1 MYKFDLVIGVLLLV
15 FWRHILKLASA
26 EGLLINDLPKIT
38 IYSLKLDILPNL
50 LILIILVNIGL
61 CLVYK
66 NLRSFFIFNIK
77 YIVLCAV
84 FLMGIQYYRRIF
96 LYNLSLTPSGMAW
109 VAVVFLLLLWIT
121 ARLQFRPF
129 YQSFKTDWSTI
140 EGVLYRLNEPL
151 SASLKIINIFLLL
164 IVLIFTLQFALSIS
178 NANDP
183 FAAYAVEDWLINYS
197 GGFIRRAIP
206 GSLLLLLSKLVDIR
220 PELMVFY
227 LKLVCYCIIYIGI
240 VWTITLIRMTKV
252 DMIIIMSPA
261 TYLFP
266 VLDLPGGGRKEII
279 LLAGLTILVIMALK
293 NKKLCSPSILS
304 VLLLAMTATHEG
316 LIFFYP
322 LILTALPIIFSLS
335 PYHPK
340 EMIRI
345 LLPSAVLMMI
355 FVVSGS
361 TGTAT
366 IIMLTKAIDPINYQ
380 LWMRGGTLALGMS
393 ALDGLRAVWDW
404 FSLIGILSTAIAL
417 ILFMIPFYLSN
428 NAKLAGAILAA
439 HKSRLTM
446 AFLVQVPLFM
456 VALDWGRW
464 LYINASILTLVYL
477 SVRARQDH
485 RFEILREATADNLS
499 TRNTI
504 NLLSLILVLIVATTS
519 WRLEHCCVSGA
530 AWGPLKSVMH
540 SLIVP

>member
-1 MYKFDLVIGVLLLV
+1 
-15 FWRHILKLASA
+15 
-26 EGLLINDLPKIT
+26 
-38 IYSLKLDILPNL
+38 
-50 LILIILVNIGL
+50 
-61 CLVYK
+61 
-66 NLRSFFIFNIK
+66 
-77 YIVLCAV
+77 
-84 FLMGIQYYRRIF
+84 
-96 LYNLSLTPSGMAW
+96 MAW